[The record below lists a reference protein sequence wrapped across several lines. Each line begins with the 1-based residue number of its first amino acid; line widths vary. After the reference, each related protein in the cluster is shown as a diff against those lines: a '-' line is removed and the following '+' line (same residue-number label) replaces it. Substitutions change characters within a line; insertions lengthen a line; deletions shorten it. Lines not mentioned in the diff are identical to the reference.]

1 MSFTRPGAAAD
12 LAEVAAIQAACPEAA
27 QWKPPDYLAFDFS
40 ISVRDG
46 RIAGFAVSRLTGP
59 QERELLNL
67 AVAPEFRRRG
77 VGSELV
83 HSLVTE
89 TPICVFLEVR
99 ESNHGAREFY
109 KSLGF
114 QEIGLRKSYY
124 DSPPESA
131 IVLKFHSC

>member
-1 MSFTRPGAAAD
+1 MPLTRPGGAAD

-27 QWKPPDYLAFDFS
+27 QWKPPDYLAFDFRV
-40 ISVRDG
+40 SVRDG

-59 QERELLNL
+59 LERELLNL

-83 HSLVTE
+83 HSLLTE

-99 ESNHGAREFY
+99 ESNHGARAFY